1 MIICI
6 KKLVVGGVLIV
17 TELLKLLSMVLVQR
31 NLLLE
36 IELVASGT
44 QCLSTSNKFHF
55 RIVNRNGPGIISF

>member
-1 MIICI
+1 MIICT

-17 TELLKLLSMVLVQR
+17 TELLKLLSMVMVQR
-31 NLLLE
+31 NLLLV

-44 QCLSTSNKFHF
+44 RCLSISNKFHF